1 MAKRIKEISTEDAD
15 RICKDIQLCWRNDAD
30 DWKKDFSPTV
40 YREDKTIRMPGEF
53 HNIEYGIEIDDDKPE
68 YTPNG

>member
-1 MAKRIKEISTEDAD
+1 MIKQISKEEAD
-15 RICKDIQLCWRNDAD
+15 RICKDIQLWWKD
-30 DWKKDFSPTV
+30 DDGGKKDFSPTV

-68 YTPNG
+68 YNPDE